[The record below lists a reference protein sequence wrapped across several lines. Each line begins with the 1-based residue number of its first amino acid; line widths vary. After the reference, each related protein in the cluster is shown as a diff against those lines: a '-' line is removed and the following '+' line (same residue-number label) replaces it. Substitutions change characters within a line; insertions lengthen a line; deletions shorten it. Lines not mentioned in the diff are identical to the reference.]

1 MLSHFIRK
9 KTNSRKPMKPY
20 LIIKTLGSGLIAL
33 GLFASPPAL
42 AQDDVK
48 IKIKDN
54 KVKIKG
60 EGAVEAAREILAP
73 EVTSTFVEGYT
84 VPTEELPPLE
94 SNDVVIR
101 YHAGRAYY
109 VDSDSWKIVRVVN
122 VNPALQAEANAAFV
136 EGYVIPEAQRTTFVE
151 VPRPEENITVR
162 YYNDTVYYMD
172 PNYRIVRTV
181 RLGR

>member
-1 MLSHFIRK
+1 
-9 KTNSRKPMKPY
+9 MKPY

-33 GLFASPPAL
+33 GLFASPAAL

-84 VPTEELPPLE
+84 VPKEYHTHFTELPPLE

-162 YYNDTVYYMD
+162 YYNDMVYYMD

-181 RLGR
+181 RLQ

>member
-1 MLSHFIRK
+1 
-9 KTNSRKPMKPY
+9 MKPY

-33 GLFASPPAL
+33 GLFASPAAL

-60 EGAVEAAREILAP
+60 EGAVEAARELLAP

-84 VPTEELPPLE
+84 VPTEYHAHFTELPPLE
-94 SNDVVIR
+94 SDRVVIR

-109 VDSDSWKIVRVVN
+109 VDSDSWKIVRVVT

-136 EGYVIPEAQRTTFVE
+136 EGYVIPEAQRSTFVE
-151 VPRPEENITVR
+151 VPRPQENVTVR

-172 PNYRIVRTV
+172 PDYRIVRTV